1 MTRKVEP
8 TASHNRPW
16 SIGKADRVPTA
27 LLALAN
33 TSARSSRSALMRT
46 LVPSLLLLMS
56 FSNRSSSHRRLWI
69 GGEPPN
75 GHCCSGDSLHQR
87 VRRCS
92 RYPQVKQS
100 AWPGWDR
107 RHVVLRSWDKAVT
120 RSNMSRSVWMSRL
133 TFSTA

>member
-69 GGEPPN
+69 GGEPP

-87 VRRCS
+87 VWAVLPLSPGEAVCM
-92 RYPQVKQS
+92 
-100 AWPGWDR
+100 AWVGQPSCCP
-107 RHVVLRSWDKAVT
+107 LRSWDSTVT